1 MNAVSPRTR
10 QRMLPFQSRELTWTR
25 IPCAAQQEAI
35 KLFCRLILEHVRV
48 EPSARQDARS
58 GHEG

>member
-10 QRMLPFQSRELTWTR
+10 QRLLPFQSRELRWTR
-25 IPCAAQQEAI
+25 IPRAAQHETI
-35 KLFCRLILEHVRV
+35 ELFCRLIMERVRIA
-48 EPSARQDARS
+48 PSARQNLRS